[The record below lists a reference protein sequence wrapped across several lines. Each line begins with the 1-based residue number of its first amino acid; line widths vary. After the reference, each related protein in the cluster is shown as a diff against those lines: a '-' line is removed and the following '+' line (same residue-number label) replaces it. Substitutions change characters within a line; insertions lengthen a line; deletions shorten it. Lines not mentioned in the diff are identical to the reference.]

1 MLLLHSSKLGQLGHF
16 LAGDEKPDTI
26 STFANWVKTCQT
38 GAVSKSLILSVLLS
52 IWVVF
57 SRERHTQKK
66 SSTTAEGATADN
78 IGIISH
84 CFAMYPVQCT
94 GEHNQCYRQLRATV
108 VLNTGY

>member
-38 GAVSKSLILSVLLS
+38 GSVSKSLILSVLLS

-84 CFAMYPVQCT
+84 CQANAHIINVIVSCAPQRYLIQGIRT
-94 GEHNQCYRQLRATV
+94 NDE
-108 VLNTGY
+108 